1 LIYIGLNLANF
12 ATFVP
17 LGAYAQ
23 NLKRIAVNRS
33 TLRLDGLSKRCY
45 NTYIDSNKQENEMTV
60 ADLIALLQQLPQDA
74 DVWVSQNG
82 GEYLGD
88 MSGDVD
94 VQDGRV
100 TFLD

>member
-1 LIYIGLNLANF
+1 
-12 ATFVP
+12 
-17 LGAYAQ
+17 
-23 NLKRIAVNRS
+23 
-33 TLRLDGLSKRCY
+33 
-45 NTYIDSNKQENEMTV
+45 MTV

>member
-1 LIYIGLNLANF
+1 
-12 ATFVP
+12 
-17 LGAYAQ
+17 
-23 NLKRIAVNRS
+23 
-33 TLRLDGLSKRCY
+33 
-45 NTYIDSNKQENEMTV
+45 MTI

-82 GEYLGD
+82 GKYLGD

-100 TFLD
+100 IFLD

>member
-1 LIYIGLNLANF
+1 VAFLQQNNPTVDWD
-12 ATFVP
+12 TFW
-17 LGAYAQ
+17 
-23 NLKRIAVNRS
+23 
-33 TLRLDGLSKRCY
+33 CY
-45 NTYIDSNKQENEMTV
+45 NTYIDSNKQEHKMTV

-94 VQDGRV
+94 VTDDRV